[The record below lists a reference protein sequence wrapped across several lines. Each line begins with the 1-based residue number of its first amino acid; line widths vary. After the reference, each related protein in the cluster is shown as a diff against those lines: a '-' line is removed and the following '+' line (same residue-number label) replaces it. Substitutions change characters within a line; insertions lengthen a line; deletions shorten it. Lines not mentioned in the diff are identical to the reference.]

1 MGYIKINIKKMG
13 YYSAI
18 KISKSYHLWQQ
29 RMDLEDI
36 IIIEISRQ
44 KNTNAVWSQ
53 VHVESKTEPNS
64 VIQRIDWW
72 VKGRQKYKPS
82 VIK

>member
-1 MGYIKINIKKMG
+1 MTI
-13 YYSAI
+13 
-18 KISKSYHLWQQ
+18 W
-29 RMDLEDI
+29 MDLEDI

-53 VHVESKTEPNS
+53 VHVESKTEPKS

-72 VKGRQKYKPS
+72 MPEVGCWGVGEMGEGGQKYKLS
-82 VIK
+82 VINN